1 MADTITYQ
9 KKLRVHELTITLTFA
24 DATSAKM
31 FGLPKDARMIEWITQ
46 VKTAFS
52 GGTAELYIGSSSDGA
67 AYADAIALSAL
78 GRVYPTTEIVQPG
91 YRTTQVEDIYMNV
104 GASNTVGEVDVT
116 LLFSIP
122 MDSR

>member
-1 MADTITYQ
+1 MVTNDFS
-9 KKLRVHELTITLTFA
+9 KKLRVHEITVTLVFGDT
-24 DATSAKM
+24 TSAKA
-31 FGLPKDARMIEWITQ
+31 FSLPKAARMIEWITH

-52 GGTAELYIGSSSDGA
+52 GGTAELDIGSSSNPD
-67 AYADAIALSAL
+67 AYADAISLATL
-78 GRVYPTTEIVQPG
+78 GRVYPTTEVALPG

-116 LLFSIP
+116 LLFSFP